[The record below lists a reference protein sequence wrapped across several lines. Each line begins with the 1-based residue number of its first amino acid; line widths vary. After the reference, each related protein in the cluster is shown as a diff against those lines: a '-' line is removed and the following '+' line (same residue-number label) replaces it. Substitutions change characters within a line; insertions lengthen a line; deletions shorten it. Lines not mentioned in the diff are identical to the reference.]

1 MMEASAKTTVARKVE
16 KAPWKTWGPVLV
28 KNGKFRIEDDSG
40 ASEITEQYLARDE
53 VTLADLLVPS

>member
-1 MMEASAKTTVARKVE
+1 MMEASAKTTVE
-16 KAPWKTWGPVLV
+16 GGEGTMEDMGTSPGWK
-28 KNGKFRIEDDSG
+28 FHIEGDSG